1 MRFGKFFTSMLIVAL
16 LVGMSNFAYSQKTV
30 KKYNQSITAN
40 PVALAF
46 GLFSFTYEQQ
56 IAKENSFTAFGSY
69 WSFGDWT
76 AIGLGGSYRWY
87 LFQEDKRALE
97 GFSFGPMISI
107 GFWSFANEI
116 AYIDYDGGTSLAVGG
131 EAAYKFV
138 FDGGFSVEPII
149 QLNLN
154 FLDISGL
161 DYRPFSV
168 GCNIGYAW

>member
-1 MRFGKFFTSMLIVAL
+1 MRLGKILTSMLIVAL
-16 LVGMSNFAYSQKTV
+16 LIGMSNFAYSQKTV

-46 GLFSFTYEQQ
+46 GLFNITYEQQ
-56 IAKENSFTAFGSY
+56 ISKENSFTAFGSY

-76 AIGLGGSYRWY
+76 AVGLGGSYRWY

-97 GFSFGPMISI
+97 GFSF
-107 GFWSFANEI
+107 
-116 AYIDYDGGTSLAVGG
+116 DGVTSLAVGG

-149 QLNLN
+149 QLNIN

-161 DYRPFSV
+161 DYRPFSLGV
-168 GCNIGYAW
+168 NIGYAW